1 MSDFS
6 IRETIE
12 FDDATPLAEHVDDAI
27 DSDNRT
33 DAGSDHTP
41 SPDNDDDDSFG
52 EDFDHHNFS
61 SQSVSPDDANVESL
75 PAESESE
82 SDSRTETHVSPSPK
96 ISRLSQLF
104 TNFAD
109 EFLDIVEEDAQ
120 AAVIA
125 AAKAQNT
132 DLGKMVN
139 KHDHEIGRL
148 TDEFYDH
155 VSSHDEGAK
164 AESEKVRSE
173 MKSLKRSIKNRDLN
187 HTAFQEEVGDR
198 FASLEQ
204 SVVDRLL
211 LLEKITSSRMTRLEK
226 SINARFASLE
236 KSMNDRLTEL
246 EERID

>member
-12 FDDATPLAEHVDDAI
+12 FDVDTPLAEHVNNAV
-27 DSDNRT
+27 DSDNQT
-33 DAGSDHTP
+33 DVGSDHTP
-41 SPDNDDDDSFG
+41 SPDDHDSFG
-52 EDFDHHNFS
+52 EDFDHEDFS
-61 SQSVSPDDANVESL
+61 SQSVSPDDANVESP
-75 PAESESE
+75 PAE
-82 SDSRTETHVSPSPK
+82 SDSRTESHASPSPK

-155 VSSHDEGAK
+155 VSSHDKGAK
-164 AESEKVRSE
+164 EESEKVRSE
-173 MKSLKRSIKNRDLN
+173 MKRLKRSIKNRDLN
-187 HTAFQEEVGDR
+187 HNAFQEEVGDR

-211 LLEKITSSRMTRLEK
+211 LLEKITSNRMTRLEK